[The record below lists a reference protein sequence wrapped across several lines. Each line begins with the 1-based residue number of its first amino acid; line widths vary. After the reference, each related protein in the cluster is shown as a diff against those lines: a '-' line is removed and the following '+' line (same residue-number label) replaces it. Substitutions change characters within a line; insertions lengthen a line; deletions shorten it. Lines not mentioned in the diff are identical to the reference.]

1 MTIKGSCLCGKI
13 SFQINKAAGP
23 FEICH
28 CNRCRKLTGSTGL
41 AAVGVNS
48 EDYQF
53 LTGAEYINQFTAPIL
68 DGPPAY
74 QVNFCSNCGS
84 PVPTPEPEGDW
95 LEITAGLFDDDIGM
109 VPDKHIYVEFTPDWD
124 RITDGLPE
132 FDKKQLYR
140 FRTGKSPRE

>member
-1 MTIKGSCLCGKI
+1 MTIKGS
-13 SFQINKAAGP
+13 
-23 FEICH
+23 
-28 CNRCRKLTGSTGL
+28 
-41 AAVGVNS
+41 
-48 EDYQF
+48 
-53 LTGAEYINQFTAPIL
+53 
-68 DGPPAY
+68 
-74 QVNFCSNCGS
+74 CGS

-95 LEITAGLFDDDIGM
+95 LEIPAGLFDDDIGM